1 MIREYRQV
9 LYDFS
14 IPNSLDHVESW
25 YKVENHTLAL
35 PIEMPKILQNYDN
48 WCNYQNLT
56 TDVLPVTLRFYFLIY
71 VDGLA
76 SIGGFWNRQA
86 YSRNLQKLKTASM
99 TPVAYEYSFV
109 DNFNFTVKAGGNE

>member
-1 MIREYRQV
+1 
-9 LYDFS
+9 
-14 IPNSLDHVESW
+14 
-25 YKVENHTLAL
+25 
-35 PIEMPKILQNYDN
+35 MPKILQNYDN

-99 TPVAYEYSFV
+99 TPVAYE
-109 DNFNFTVKAGGNE
+109 